1 MIKRSS
7 EIRRELDTILAER
20 IMILD
25 GAMGTMIQRHNL
37 TEEDYRGERFKHC
50 SRDLKGNNDL
60 LTLTQPEI
68 IAGIHIKYMEA
79 GADIIETN
87 SFNSNSF
94 SQADYGLEE
103 LVYELNFEAAKLAK
117 VAVDTFIAANP
128 SRRCFVAG
136 SIGPTGKTCTMS
148 PDVANPG
155 HRDVTFDQLVETYSV
170 AVDALLEGGADII
183 LIETVFDTLNCKA
196 AIFAINSVCEK
207 RKFSVPIM
215 ISGTISDASGRT
227 LSGQTVEAFMIS
239 VMHTP
244 NFLSIGLNCA
254 LGAKDMRPHIEELSV
269 KTPLHISAHPNAGL
283 PNEFGEYDQTPEQ
296 MAELIAE
303 FAESGFLNIIGGC
316 CGTTPEHIKAIAEAV
331 SNHPPRKIPKIRDYC
346 RLSGLESLN
355 IRPENNFVNI
365 GERTNVAGSRKFLRL
380 IKEESYEEALSIAR
394 DQVENGAQIIDI
406 NMDDGML
413 EGVETMTHFLHM
425 IASEP
430 EIARVPVMVD
440 SSKFEVIEAG
450 LKCIQ
455 GKGVVNSLS
464 LKEGEEAFVKR
475 AELVRKMGAA
485 ILVMCF
491 DEEGQADSYQR
502 RLDITKR
509 AYNILV
515 HKVGIPPH
523 DIIIDPNIFA
533 IATGIP
539 EHNAYAKEFID
550 SVKAIKEQC
559 PGVLISGGVSNVSF
573 SFRGNNAIRE
583 MIHSVFLY
591 HAIQNGMD
599 MGIVNPGQLT
609 VYDDIPDDLKE
620 AVENAVLNLTP
631 DAADKLLEAA
641 ESVQDVAK
649 KEAEHPEWRKDP
661 ANERIAHAMI
671 KGVVE
676 FIIEDVEEC
685 RAKVADPVEVIE
697 GPLMSGMGRV
707 GELFGAGKMFLP
719 QVVKSARVMK
729 KAVDYLMPYIEESQ
743 GGKELA
749 KPAGKILLATVKG
762 DVHDIGKNIVGVV
775 LRCNNL
781 EVIDA
786 GVMVPCS
793 TILDLAE
800 KENVDII
807 GLSGL
812 ITPSLEEM
820 THVAAE
826 MDRRG
831 MKIPL
836 LVGGATTSKLH
847 TAVKI
852 AIARKNGVS
861 VHVLDASK
869 SVSVVN
875 ALLNDNLAEEFVE
888 NLNDEY
894 QVLRNSHADSRIKI
908 IPFEDAQKN
917 SFKINWQENPPP
929 QPVVTGV
936 KVIKNQ
942 PLGELV
948 DYIDWRPFFKVWEM
962 KGGYPRILKD
972 KVKGEAATKLLN
984 DAKELLK
991 RIVDEKLISAHGV
1004 FGIFPAASEGND
1016 IMIYNPDKP
1025 EKQIALY
1032 PTLRQQI
1039 NKSDNSANLAISDF
1053 IAPKKSAYKDH
1064 IGFFAV
1070 TAGIRADKLIAEFNS
1085 DDDDYL
1091 AIMTMAMADR
1101 MAEAFAELLHEKIRK
1116 EFWGYAAD
1124 EEMSVDDKF
1133 AIKYTGIRPA
1143 PGYPSCPN
1151 HKGKEMIFNLLDVT
1165 KNTGIE
1171 LTENCGM
1178 IPVSSVS
1185 GYYFA
1190 HPHSTYFP
1198 VAKIGEDQLANFA
1211 ERKKISITQA
1221 KSELSHIIA

>member
-1 MIKRSS
+1 MKHRDNTM
-7 EIRRELDTILAER
+7 RKQLDKILAER

-37 TEEDYRGERFKHC
+37 TEEDYRGERFKDY
-50 SRDLKGNNDL
+50 SGDLKGNNDI
-60 LTLTQPEI
+60 LTLTAPDVI
-68 IAGIHIKYMEA
+68 SGIHTEYLEA

-87 SFNSNSF
+87 SFNSNRF

-117 VAVDTFIAANP
+117 GAVCKFVKENP
-128 SRRCFVAG
+128 ERPRFVAG
-136 SIGPTGKTCTMS
+136 SLGPTGKTCTMS
-148 PDVANPG
+148 PDVSNPG
-155 HRDVTFDQLVETYSV
+155 YRDITFDQLVETYST
-170 AVDALLEGGADII
+170 AVNGLIDGGADII

-196 AIFAINSVCEK
+196 AIFAIDTVTEE
-207 RKFSVPIM
+207 RGISVPVM

-227 LSGQTVEAFMIS
+227 LSGQTVEGFLNS

-244 NFLSIGLNCA
+244 DFLSIGLNCA
-254 LGAKDMRPHIEELSV
+254 LGAKDMRPHIEEFSV
-269 KTPLHISAHPNAGL
+269 KAPLHISAHPNAGL
-283 PNEFGEYDQTPEQ
+283 PNEFGAYDQTPEQ

-316 CGTTPEHIKAIAEAV
+316 CGTTPDHIRAIAEVV
-331 SNHPPRKIPKIRDYC
+331 SKFPPRKVPEIREYC

-380 IKEESYEEALSIAR
+380 IKEEQYEEALSIAR
-394 DQVENGAQIIDI
+394 NQVENGAQIIDV

-413 EGVETMTHFLHM
+413 EGVEVMTHFLHM

-430 EIARVPVMVD
+430 EISRVPVMVD
-440 SSKFEVIEAG
+440 SSNFDVIEAG
-450 LKCIQ
+450 LKCLQ

-464 LKEGEEAFVKR
+464 LKEGKEEFVKR
-475 AELVRKMGAA
+475 ARLVRRMGAA

-491 DEEGQADSYQR
+491 DEEGQADSFQR
-502 RLDITKR
+502 RVDISKK
-509 AYNILV
+509 AYDILV
-515 HKVGIPPH
+515 NEVGVPPY

-539 EHNAYAKEFID
+539 EHNAYAKDFID
-550 SVKAIKEQC
+550 AVKAIKEAC

-573 SFRGNNAIRE
+573 SFRGNNTIRE

-591 HAIQNGMD
+591 HAIKNGMD

-609 VYDDIPDDLKE
+609 VYDDIPEDLRI
-620 AVENAVLNLTP
+620 AVEDAVLNRTP
-631 DAADKLLEAA
+631 DASEKLLEAA
-641 ESVQDVAK
+641 ESVQDIAQ
-649 KEAEHPEWRKDP
+649 KEEEHPEWRKDP
-661 ANERIAHAMI
+661 VEERIAHAMI
-671 KGVVE
+671 KGIVE

-685 RAKVADPVEVIE
+685 RLNAETPVQVIE
-697 GPLMSGMGRV
+697 GPLMEGMSRV

-729 KAVDYLMPYIEESQ
+729 KAVDYLLPYIEEAQ
-743 GGKELA
+743 GGKHKA
-749 KPAGKILLATVKG
+749 KNAGKILLATVKG
-762 DVHDIGKNIVGVV
+762 DVHDIGKNILGVV

-812 ITPSLEEM
+812 ITPSLDEM
-820 THVAAE
+820 RHVASE
-826 MDRRG
+826 MERRG
-831 MKIPL
+831 MTIPL
-836 LVGGATTSKLH
+836 LIGGATTSKLH

-852 AIARKNGVS
+852 AAARTNGVS

-875 ALLNDNLAEEFVE
+875 ALLSDDLSAEFADE
-888 NLNDEY
+888 LNSEY
-894 QVLRNSHADSRIKI
+894 EELRNSHAESRIKI
-908 IPFEDAQKN
+908 IPFEDAEKN
-917 SFKINWQENPPP
+917 RFLIDWNKQPPP
-929 QPVVTGV
+929 QPAFTGI
-936 KVIKNQ
+936 KVIDDL
-942 PLGELV
+942 PLGKLV
-948 DYIDWRPFFKVWEM
+948 DYIDWRPFFRVWDI

-972 KVKGEAATKLLN
+972 KEKGEVALKLLN
-984 DAKELLK
+984 DAKSLLQK
-991 RIVDEKLISAHGV
+991 IVDEKLLKASGV
-1004 FGIFPAASEGND
+1004 FGIFPAASSGND
-1016 IMIYNPDKP
+1016 IIIYDPDNP
-1025 EKQIALY
+1025 EKEVALF

-1039 NKSDNSANLAISDF
+1039 NKSDNSANYALSDF
-1053 IAPKKSAYKDH
+1053 IAPVGAPFKDH
-1064 IGFFAV
+1064 IGCFAV
-1070 TAGIRADKLIAEFNS
+1070 TSGIGTEDLVAKFAE

-1091 AIMTMAMADR
+1091 SIMAMALADR
-1101 MAEAFAELLHEKIRK
+1101 LAEAFAEFMHDKVRK
-1116 EFWGYAAD
+1116 EYWGYAAD
-1124 EEMSVDDKF
+1124 EKLSVDDMLG
-1133 AIKYTGIRPA
+1133 IKYSGIRPA

-1151 HKGKEMIFNLLDVT
+1151 HSGKKMIFELLNAT
-1165 KNTGIE
+1165 ENTGIE
-1171 LTENCGM
+1171 LTENSAM
-1178 IPVSSVS
+1178 KPVASVS

-1190 HPHSTYFP
+1190 HPESQYFP
-1198 VAKIGEDQLANFA
+1198 VSKIGKDQLANFA
-1211 ERKKISITQA
+1211 ERKGTTLEEA
-1221 KSELSHIIA
+1221 ASELTHILE